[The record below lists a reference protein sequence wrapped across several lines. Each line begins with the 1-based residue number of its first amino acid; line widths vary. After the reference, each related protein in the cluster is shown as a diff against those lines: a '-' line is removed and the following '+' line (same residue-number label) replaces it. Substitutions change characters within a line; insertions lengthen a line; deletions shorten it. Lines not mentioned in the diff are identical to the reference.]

1 LKLRARHILKMT
13 AGAKRKHIVR
23 ARRAATALCAIIM
36 SAATPPIADLEK
48 ARDRQDVGSLDGM
61 IAQLTRAAQ
70 ASPQSAQAQ
79 YELALAY
86 SYAAEVAMELHDKK
100 KSERYAEAGM
110 EPAKKAADAN
120 TGNAEYHRLLGEICG
135 QEIPASPLMGTLKY
149 GPCAKNEIDK
159 AIQLDS
165 RSALAYV
172 SRGVG
177 NYYLPS
183 SMGGG
188 ADLALKDFD
197 KAIELNPNLAEAYLW
212 KGLALRKSNRDAEAR
227 QAFQRALQLDPNR
240 VWAKEQLEKTPAR

>member
-1 LKLRARHILKMT
+1 M
-13 AGAKRKHIVR
+13 R
-23 ARRAATALCAIIM
+23 ARRITSFLCA
-36 SAATPPIADLEK
+36 SVCACASVQVADLEK
-48 ARDRQDVGSLDGM
+48 ARDRQDLASLDSI
-61 IAQLTRAAQ
+61 IAQLNHAAQ
-70 ASPQSAQAQ
+70 SAPQSAQAQ
-79 YELALAY
+79 YELALAD
-86 SYAAEVAMELHDKK
+86 SYAAEVAMELHDKR
-100 KSERYAEAGM
+100 KSEAYAEAGM
-110 EPAKKAADAN
+110 QPAKKAVE
-120 TGNAEYHRLLGEICG
+120 TSPGSAEYHRLLGEICG

-149 GPCAKNEIDK
+149 GPCAKDEIDK
-159 AIQLDS
+159 AIQLDG

-188 ADLALKDFD
+188 VDLALKDFD

-212 KGLALRKSNRDAEAR
+212 KGLALRKANRDAEAR